1 MSLFE
6 FVLAFTSV
14 ISALGI
20 GHMLFATVHMLRGAA
35 RVEFSL
41 RQALW
46 MWSAFAMTLGNWAS
60 DWALR
65 SITEW
70 PAWSLLLLIVSKIA
84 QYVICVFVT
93 PDIPA
98 GGKIDLKA
106 FYEQESPRF
115 LWVMVIFC
123 VIALA
128 FNFAF
133 GGAQFYGPWLR
144 DSIITI
150 IAGAIVLTA
159 IFVRVHWVQLAA
171 AAIFASLATFFL
183 LATSNLGAA

>member
-14 ISALGI
+14 ISALGV
-20 GHMLFATVHMLRGAA
+20 GHVLYAAVHLLRGAA
-35 RVEFSL
+35 RVQFSL
-41 RQALW
+41 TQALW
-46 MWSAFAMTLGNWAS
+46 MWSVFAMTLGNWAA

-70 PAWSLLLLIVSKIA
+70 PAWSLLLLILSKIA
-84 QYVICVFVT
+84 QYVLCVFVT

-98 GGKIDLKA
+98 DGRIDLKS
-106 FYEQESPRF
+106 FYERESPRF
-115 LWVMVIFC
+115 LWVIIVFC
-123 VIALA
+123 AIALA

-144 DSIITI
+144 DSVIS
-150 IAGAIVLTA
+150 IVAAAVTLIA
-159 IFVRVHWVQLAA
+159 IFVRLRWVQLGAA
-171 AAIFASLATFFL
+171 VIFSGLATYFL
-183 LATSNLGAA
+183 LAASNLGAA